1 MADLMKSRAGMKEG
15 LTKAYDNLNVLI
27 AEDDY
32 EAILSEREQL
42 KKSYMYFRE
51 AHMDYH
57 ETLTQKADIQ
67 VSDAYLRDVQQVYA
81 AQLNAAK
88 SALRDMQH
96 QTQIRQ
102 ELNNEQS
109 FKALGHL
116 INLPPLELQKFSGEP
131 EEFDSFI
138 TTFNAVIGNVISDP
152 AAKLVRLKSQLT
164 GVALESIKMCRTDSG
179 EDGYARAIKTLHERF
194 GSPYIVCNSII
205 ERLKYGPDVR
215 SPSDVRT
222 FSDELCNA
230 EVTLK
235 KNNMYTELDTQNNII
250 KICLRLESCIRYE
263 WRSRVM
269 KNKQS
274 TGAYLKFSDFVTF
287 VREHADTVNDPL
299 YGNDAL
305 ADRPSRNVT
314 KTSVSSLFSHGV
326 QNPSSC
332 RDSDT
337 DSKSGSHSNIQCH
350 LCSKNHKLYACYR
363 FKNMP
368 VDSRCAYVH
377 TNNLCILCLSKDH
390 TISKCR
396 SSYVCRINN
405 CGERHSSSIHVQD
418 GQSQSLATCVL
429 SCDNSNTYM
438 PTVPVVI
445 DGTLNT
451 FALLDTGS
459 STTFCSRRLMD
470 KLKLQGTRTSYKL
483 QTLHGSNKQSS
494 ETVNFS
500 ISSRNGTTSLNMDN
514 VLVVDEIPV
523 GPYNI
528 HGINGNKHLEDLT
541 LSHAT
546 QIDVLIG
553 QDNSAALIPLEVRHG
568 PLDAP
573 FATRTLL
580 GWSLN
585 GCSSVNGSVPDHFVS
600 NLISATVLNES
611 VSQLW
616 EMKETQDLIPRGT
629 LKMCTGSQQSVVVDD
644 NPQPCI
650 PCEKSAYFMLDN
662 MYATFTILVIT
673 SLLMWFFLDCIALI
687 CILYLL
693 SCHVIIPF
701 ILETCYASTGGVLLQ
716 MKHVSQSVT

>member
-1 MADLMKSRAGMKEG
+1 MADLMKSRAEMKEG
-15 LTKAYDNLNVLI
+15 LTKAYGNLSVLI

-42 KKSYMYFRE
+42 KTLYMYFRE

-57 ETLTQKADIQ
+57 ETLTQEADIQ

-88 SALRDMQH
+88 SALRDMQQ

-102 ELNNEQS
+102 ELNSEQS

-116 INLPPLELQKFSGEP
+116 INLPSLELQKFSGEP

-152 AAKLVRLKSQLT
+152 AAKLVRFKSQLT

-250 KICLRLESCIRYE
+250 KICLRLESYIRYK

-274 TGAYLKFSDFVTF
+274 TGAYLRFSDFVTF
-287 VREHADTVNDPL
+287 VQEHADTVNDPL

-305 ADRPSRNVT
+305 EDRPSRNVT
-314 KTSVSSLFSHGV
+314 KKSVSSLFSHGV

-337 DSKSGSHSNIQCH
+337 ESKSRSHSSIQCH

-368 VDSRCAYVH
+368 VDSRRAYVH

-390 TISKCR
+390 TISECR
-396 SSYVCRINN
+396 STYVCRINN

-494 ETVNFS
+494 EAVSFS
-500 ISSRNGTTSLNMDN
+500 ISSKNGTTSLNMDN
-514 VLVVDEIPV
+514 VLVVDKIPV
-523 GPYNI
+523 DPYNI
-528 HGINGNKHLEDLT
+528 HGINRNKHLEDLT
-541 LSHAT
+541 FSHAT

-553 QDNSAALIPLEVRHG
+553 QDNSAALVPLEVRHG

-573 FATRTLL
+573 FATRTIL

-585 GCSSVNGSVPDHFVS
+585 GYSSVKGSVPDRLVS
-600 NLISATVLNES
+600 NLISATVPNES
-611 VSQLW
+611 ISQLR
-616 EMKETQDLIPRGT
+616 EMTETQDLIPRGT
-629 LKMCTGSQQSVVVDD
+629 LEMCSGSQQSVVVDD
-644 NPQPCI
+644 NLQPCI

-662 MYATFTILVIT
+662 MYAAFTIHVIT

-687 CILYLL
+687 CVLYIL

-701 ILETCYASTGGVLLQ
+701 ILETCYASTGGVLSQ
-716 MKHVSQSVT
+716 VNHVSQSVT